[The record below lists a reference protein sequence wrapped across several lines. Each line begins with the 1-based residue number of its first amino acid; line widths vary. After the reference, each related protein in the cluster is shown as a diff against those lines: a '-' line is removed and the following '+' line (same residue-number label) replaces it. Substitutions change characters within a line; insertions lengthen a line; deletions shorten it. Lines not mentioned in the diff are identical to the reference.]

1 MNADII
7 SFIESIINFCQSVL
21 QIPKILYTKGVELCP
36 WVVEWIEYFN
46 IEYGIDIMGI
56 IPELEKII
64 EQLEMIG

>member
-1 MNADII
+1 MNADIT
-7 SFIESIINFCQSVL
+7 SFVESIINFCQSVL
-21 QIPKILYTKGVELCP
+21 QIPIKLYTWGLDICP

-56 IPELEKII
+56 IPELEKVI

>member
-1 MNADII
+1 MEVDVL
-7 SFIESIINFCQSVL
+7 SFVESIITFCKSVL
-21 QIPKILYTKGVELCP
+21 QIPITLYTKGLELCP
-36 WVVEWIEYFN
+36 WVIEWIEYFN